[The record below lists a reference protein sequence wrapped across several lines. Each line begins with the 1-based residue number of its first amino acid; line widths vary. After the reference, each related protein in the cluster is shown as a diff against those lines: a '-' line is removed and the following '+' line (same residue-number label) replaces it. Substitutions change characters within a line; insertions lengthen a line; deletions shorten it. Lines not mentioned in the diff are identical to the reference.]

1 VAAAERENK
10 LVVVDFGAPWCGP
23 CKLME
28 RTTWVD
34 PGVTAWLSRNAVR
47 VHVNIEER
55 RDLKQRFDIA
65 AVPTAVVL
73 RDRRELGRFTGSRGA
88 PEMVAWLDG
97 LARASAP
104 QRTAAPPSNAA
115 RASAARVDVVR

>member
-1 VAAAERENK
+1 
-10 LVVVDFGAPWCGP
+10 
-23 CKLME
+23 ME

-34 PGVTAWLSRNAVR
+34 PRVTAWLSQNAVR

-88 PEMVAWLDG
+88 PEMIAWLDG

-104 QRTAAPPSNAA
+104 QRTAAPASNAA
-115 RASAARVDVVR
+115 RASTARVDVVR